1 MCRFI
6 KFEILSSSDAK
17 LYVRAPRL
25 GKGTSPLQGPVAG
38 PSVVPSPKRAREA
51 EDLVDE
57 FSSVKGEKPI
67 FLYAVLQHNAKIS
80 SEIPRFFHLKNH
92 VKK

>member
-1 MCRFI
+1 M
-6 KFEILSSSDAK
+6 STSDAK

-38 PSVVPSPKRAREA
+38 PSGVPSPKRTREA

-57 FSSVKGEKPI
+57 FSSEKGEKLI
-67 FLYAVLQHNAKIS
+67 FLYAVLQYTAYIS
-80 SEIPRFFHLKNH
+80 SEIPRFFL
-92 VKK
+92 

>member
-1 MCRFI
+1 M
-6 KFEILSSSDAK
+6 STSDAK

-25 GKGTSPLQGPVAG
+25 GKGSSPLQGPVTG
-38 PSVVPSPKRAREA
+38 PSRIPSPKRNREA

-67 FLYAVLQHNAKIS
+67 SLYAVLQYIAYIS
-80 SEIPRFFHLKNH
+80 SEIPHSFQ
-92 VKK
+92 KKT

>member
-6 KFEILSSSDAK
+6 KFEILSTSDAK

-25 GKGTSPLQGPVAG
+25 GKGSSPLQGPVAG
-38 PSVVPSPKRAREA
+38 PSGVPSPKRTREA

-67 FLYAVLQHNAKIS
+67 SLYAVLQYIAYIS
-80 SEIPRFFHLKNH
+80 SEIPRSFPEKT
-92 VKK
+92 